1 VAAGL
6 SDEQLLTAARAGDS
20 ESFGVLVTRWEGPL
34 YRFVYRLLPQRED
47 ARDVCQ
53 EAFLRV
59 YNHSDRFRPGSR
71 FSTWLYQIALNLC
84 RDHQRRRQRW
94 NVIVASGAVDRSAG
108 AVHDD
113 GPAESAERRDRAERV
128 HDALERIPREQRE
141 VLVLKE
147 FEGLKFREIADLL
160 GCPESTV
167 KSRLYYGLDNLR
179 AELDKHEAGPPGP
192 GRAERGSS

>member
-6 SDEQLLTAARAGDS
+6 SDEQLLTAVRAGDS
-20 ESFGVLVTRWEGPL
+20 ESFGILVARWETPL
-34 YRFVYRLLPQRED
+34 YRFVYRMLPQRED
-47 ARDVCQ
+47 AKDVCQ

-59 YNHSDRFRPGSR
+59 YNKSDRFRPGSR

-84 RDHQRRRQRW
+84 RDHQRRRHRW
-94 NVIVASGAVDRSAG
+94 NVIVASGAVDG
-108 AVHDD
+108 APGPQGAD

-179 AELDKHEAGPPGP
+179 AELDRSAAAS
-192 GRAERGSS
+192 GRPRSR

>member
-1 VAAGL
+1 VSAGL
-6 SDEQLLTAARAGDS
+6 SDEQLLTAVRAGDA
-20 ESFGVLVTRWEGPL
+20 ESFGVLVARWEGPL

-59 YNHSDRFRPGSR
+59 YNKSDRFRPGSR

-84 RDHQRRRQRW
+84 RDQQRRRHRW
-94 NVIVASGAVDRSAG
+94 NAIVASGAVDREPATRG
-108 AVHDD
+108 DD
-113 GPAESAERRDRAERV
+113 GPAESVERRDRAARV
-128 HDALERIPREQRE
+128 LEALERIPREQRE

-179 AELDKHEAGPPGP
+179 AELGKREAGGA
-192 GRAERGSS
+192 RSR